1 MPSAKRDA
9 LWTAGSAMV
18 SAASQLLQIA
28 VLAHHVD
35 AHLLGAL
42 AIVNV
47 VNAIATLLQDM
58 GLSSYL
64 IHRQN
69 ITRLERT
76 SLFMISAGL
85 GLMSA
90 LVLFGASY
98 AVAYF
103 YGSDVLG
110 HLLRLSTINFVL
122 LGFAAQYQAT
132 LIKTFQ
138 LPRLARIEVIGR
150 LSGLVTLLVM
160 VLAYGAAIEA
170 AVYAMIVN
178 SLVRLACFVA
188 VAERDWHPGRA
199 FDRAIFG
206 QALRYGA
213 FQLGSQVINQLRSQA
228 DQIILGKFLGLASLG
243 VYSLAKELVLQPT
256 KLIMPVVQRLALPR
270 LATRQDDP
278 QALRRAYL
286 IGLRG
291 VSVFSTSVF
300 IMLAVFAPPAV
311 TILYGHRYT
320 GVAELIPLM
329 LLFGMLRPLGSLI
342 GALSQSLGRSDVEF
356 AWNLKIC
363 GITLLVSIA
372 GALSRSLEIMAVAL
386 AISQVLATVLSYYFF
401 SSKIITLTAREFFS
415 SWTVESFVPYAF
427 LMLAVALY
435 PGDDWKVSVVRF
447 AVVTPPLAWVIWR
460 SRHTLLNRTPTR
472 TPCPW

>member
-1 MPSAKRDA
+1 
-9 LWTAGSAMV
+9 
-18 SAASQLLQIA
+18 
-28 VLAHHVD
+28 
-35 AHLLGAL
+35 
-42 AIVNV
+42 
-47 VNAIATLLQDM
+47 
-58 GLSSYL
+58 
-64 IHRQN
+64 
-69 ITRLERT
+69 
-76 SLFMISAGL
+76 
-85 GLMSA
+85 
-90 LVLFGASY
+90 
-98 AVAYF
+98 
-103 YGSDVLG
+103 
-110 HLLRLSTINFVL
+110 
-122 LGFAAQYQAT
+122 
-132 LIKTFQ
+132 
-138 LPRLARIEVIGR
+138 
-150 LSGLVTLLVM
+150 
-160 VLAYGAAIEA
+160 
-170 AVYAMIVN
+170 
-178 SLVRLACFVA
+178 
-188 VAERDWHPGRA
+188 
-199 FDRAIFG
+199 
-206 QALRYGA
+206 
-213 FQLGSQVINQLRSQA
+213 
-228 DQIILGKFLGLASLG
+228 
-243 VYSLAKELVLQPT
+243 
-256 KLIMPVVQRLALPR
+256 VVQRLALPR